1 MENVGMSNASLMA
14 QIQVDTMKKA
24 MDVQEREVLSLLQNT
39 LQTPTQNAPSQNVAA
54 LTGLGQ
60 KLDIKG

>member
-1 MENVGMSNASLMA
+1 MGNVGMSNASLMA
-14 QIQVDTMKKA
+14 QVQADTMKKA

-39 LQTPTQNAPSQNVAA
+39 LQTPTQNVPSQNVAA